1 MKNFKLY
8 ALMVSLMI
16 LMACASI
23 EPRGLSDWHV
33 KQRQTFVLDVG
44 GRY

>member
-8 ALMVSLMI
+8 LMMVLLMV

-33 KQRQTFVLDVG
+33 KQRQTFGHDVG